1 MKKRLKSCAGETLV
15 ETLASVLIV
24 VLAFVILAT
33 ASVTAAK
40 INAKVRTTDNS
51 FRYATETPDGEKAG
65 EKAKVTLIELIEEG
79 STAKTNGTSR
89 EVILYTSG
97 NGYVYY
103 TAGETP

>member
-1 MKKRLKSCAGETLV
+1 MKKRLKSRAGETLV

-51 FRYATETPDGEKAG
+51 FRYATETTDGEKAG
-65 EKAKVTLIELIEEG
+65 EKAKVTLIEKD
-79 STAKTNGTSR
+79 STAETNRTSR
-89 EVILYTSG
+89 EVILYTSD

>member
-1 MKKRLKSCAGETLV
+1 MKKRLKSRAGETLV

-24 VLAFVILAT
+24 VLAFVILTT

-51 FRYATETPDGEKAG
+51 FRYATETTDG
-65 EKAKVTLIELIEEG
+65 EKAKVALIEEG
-79 STAKTNGTSR
+79 STAETNGTNRTSR